1 MGKTFELTQL
11 LEHKLCVSG
20 ETHVDAFVLVV
31 RVVFVCLVCL
41 IHKIGLY
48 TLLLQYEGEY
58 T

>member
-11 LEHKLCVSG
+11 LEHKLCFSG